1 LFAVDRDRDFSPRNI
16 LAKIRAQSGVQYA
29 IKQWHNLP
37 YATRTLPSYIWGAIM
52 SFKNHGLKNAAAL
65 SYYAVFSVFPLT
77 LLLSVGVSA
86 VLGPAVAQEQIYQ
99 GLALFV
105 PEETQVLNL
114 IQESLQ
120 QAMAQ
125 STGFGIIALISLMWS
140 ALGLFSNLTS
150 SLDRIFQVPAS
161 RSMFKERLLAFSMT
175 LALILLV
182 VASFITSGVLRLLD
196 AFLLTSPNIWIR
208 IGVFF
213 LPFGLNIVIFV
224 LLFRYVP
231 SRHVSWDA
239 VWPASILGSVM
250 LEFAKSLFTTYISE
264 LANYQF
270 VYGSIA
276 TVIVLMVWAYLT
288 TSILLIN
295 AEICSHLNLWF
306 IANAQQKRHVSVFV
320 DTDIER
326 LPKEIPPPV

>member
-1 LFAVDRDRDFSPRNI
+1 MDRERNFRPKNI
-16 LAKIRAQSGVQYA
+16 LATIRAHPAVQYA
-29 IKQWHNLP
+29 IKQWQNLP
-37 YATRTLPSYIWGAIM
+37 YATRTLPGFMWGAIM
-52 SFKNHGLKNAAAL
+52 SFKNHGMKNAAAL

-77 LLLSVGVSA
+77 LLLSVGISA
-86 VLGPAVAQEQIYQ
+86 LLGPAVAQEQVYQ

-125 STGFGIIALISLMWS
+125 SAGFGIIALIGLMWS

-175 LALILLV
+175 VALILLV
-182 VASFITSGVLRLLD
+182 VASFITSGLLRLVD

-239 VWPASILGSVM
+239 VWPAAILGSVM
-250 LEFAKSLFTTYISE
+250 VEFAKSLFITYISE

-306 IANAQQKRHVSVFV
+306 IANAQQKRRISVFV